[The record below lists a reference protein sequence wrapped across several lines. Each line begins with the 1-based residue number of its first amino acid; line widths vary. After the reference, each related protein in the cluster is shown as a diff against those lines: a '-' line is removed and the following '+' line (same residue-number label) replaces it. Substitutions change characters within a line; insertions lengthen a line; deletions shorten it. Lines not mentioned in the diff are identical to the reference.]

1 MMTDPIADM
10 LTRIRNGLSAK
21 HSSVEMPLSK
31 MKLEIAKI
39 MKNEGFVK
47 NYKVN
52 QDDKQGMLK
61 VMLKY
66 DENETSAICEVKR
79 VSKPG
84 RRVYTDVDSIPKI
97 KNGLGVAVISTSKG
111 ILTDKQARNEN
122 VGGEVLCYIW

>member
-10 LTRIRNGLSAK
+10 LTRIRNGIGAK

-52 QDDKQGMLK
+52 QDNKQGMLK

-66 DENETSAICEVKR
+66 DDDEKSVIQELTRI
-79 VSKPG
+79 SKPG
-84 RRVYTDVDSIPKI
+84 RRIYSNVDSIPKV
-97 KNGLGVAVISTSKG
+97 KNGLGCGSSKHF
-111 ILTDKQARNEN
+111 
-122 VGGEVLCYIW
+122 

>member
-10 LTRIRNGLSAK
+10 LTRLRNGIRVK
-21 HSSVEMPLSK
+21 HTSVEMPLSK
-31 MKLEIAKI
+31 LKLEIAKI
-39 MKNEGFVK
+39 MKNEGYVK

-66 DENETSAICEVKR
+66 DEDEKSVIQELTR

-84 RRVYTDVDSIPKI
+84 RRVYSNVDSVPKV
-97 KNGLGVAVISTSKG
+97 KNGLGVAVLSTSKG
-111 ILTDKQARNEN
+111 VMTDKQARAEN